1 MALRV
6 KSEPIVI
13 LDPQEQMLLDLK
25 NTIAEL
31 RSENKRMAEALS
43 GLSQGLSAEEV
54 LRSLMD
60 PNIPPVRPSLNVVHF
75 ALGAKDAERVDELNG
90 WYQG

>member
-13 LDPQEQMLLDLK
+13 LDPAEQMVLDLK

-31 RSENKRMAEALS
+31 RSENNRMAEALGAIS
-43 GLSQGLSAEEV
+43 EGMEPGSV
-54 LRSLMD
+54 LAQLADPGISPAPSRVRSML
-60 PNIPPVRPSLNVVHF
+60 PYCLIHLPCT
-75 ALGAKDAERVDELNG
+75 A
-90 WYQG
+90 